1 MIRRP
6 PRSTRTD
13 TLFPYTTLCRSAY
26 AGCGAAWTSAWP
38 LLLLAFLAQD
48 DRVGVLHAVALV
60 GRGRT
65 VAADLRRHLADL
77 LAIGA
82 GDGDGGRLL
91 ALDGDAFR
99 DRIGDVVAE
108 AELQVQGAAL
118 HRRTIADAVDLQLL
132 LEAFGDARHHVLNAR
147 AGRAPHGARL
157 LAVIGRLHP
166 DLAVGLA
173 DLHVPGRPEIQAAQ
187 LALRRDQAA
196 LDGDLD
202 AGRHIDG
209 VFSNTRHTQFLT

>member
-26 AGCGAAWTSAWP
+26 AGCGAAWTSAWL

-48 DRVGVLHAVALV
+48 DLVGVLHALALV
-60 GRGRT
+60 GLGRT
-65 VAADLRRHLADL
+65 VAADLRRHLAAL

-99 DRIGDVVAE
+99 DRLGD
-108 AELQVQGAAL
+108 
-118 HRRTIADAVDLQLL
+118 RTRLVSGKSVSVRVDL
-132 LEAFGDARHHVLNAR
+132 G
-147 AGRAPHGARL
+147 GRR
-157 LAVIGRLHP
+157 
-166 DLAVGLA
+166 
-173 DLHVPGRPEIQAAQ
+173 
-187 LALRRDQAA
+187 
-196 LDGDLD
+196 
-202 AGRHIDG
+202 
-209 VFSNTRHTQFLT
+209 